1 MTTPLGRLRP
11 QTGIGA
17 NRVSG
22 KSGKSERVARARDIR
37 TSRSVILNSFSFAGL
52 RLRIHLAEH
61 PAADG
66 QKWILSRRPAKLNKF
81 RMTFVVISA
90 V

>member
-52 RLRIHLAEH
+52 RLRIH
-61 PAADG
+61 PAADD